1 MGKIFLG
8 IFILILIIFIF
19 GSSETDKQMV
29 GAEFSTMSSC
39 LAGIKQDSGQ
49 TFDKLTEDTPN
60 RVHGFLTNGK
70 QFDCEKKESG
80 SKGTYYLGTYWK
92 NK

>member
-8 IFILILIIFIF
+8 LFVLILIITFLPE
-19 GSSETDKQMV
+19 SDDKMV

-39 LAGIKQDSGQ
+39 LASIKKNSGQ
-49 TFDKLTEDTPN
+49 NFDKLMKDTPD
-60 RVHGFLTNGK
+60 RVNGFLTNGK

-92 NK
+92 DK